1 MNKIETPAINVVL
14 YLRVSTDE
22 QAQKGF
28 SLDYQEESLKRFCE
42 VKGYNIVE
50 IYREDHTA
58 KTFKRPEWNK
68 LQSYVKANKRT
79 IDKVLF
85 VKWDRFSRNVEE
97 ALKIIREFNSIGIEV
112 NASEQYLDM
121 TNPDNKMVLSIYLTA
136 GEVERDKISGR
147 TKDGT
152 YQAKREGYYASRAP
166 YGYDSF
172 RDGNKSKRGT
182 SKGKRS
188 MLIPNTYAE
197 FVTRAFQEVAMDVE
211 PIETTRKRLYKEGMK
226 LEKSSFIE
234 MLKNIVYA
242 GKIEVPE
249 YKKEPAMLVDGLHR
263 PLTDIATFTKVQEI
277 FSGKRW
283 HGLKPSHTNIEF
295 PMRDFLRCEICG
307 RQVTG
312 SISKGR
318 NKKYGYY
325 HCRHKCPTRV
335 SIEQTH
341 DFISGQLLGLQI
353 NNNVKELFKDVLID
367 VDNISNGNQTKQ
379 LKEAINRRDTVKES
393 IVEVEDML
401 LAKKISPENFNSMIN
416 RLNNDL
422 LKANGEIEVLS
433 CKWDSI
439 EGYIN
444 DGLELLVNLDKLFLD
459 GDYEDKRVLAG
470 SLFTKK
476 LIFGNEGCRTA
487 EVNEVVMAL
496 TRFSKGS
503 GGCKKE
509 KAAFLGDFSATV
521 PSAGVEPAWR

>member
-1 MNKIETPAINVVL
+1 MNNKDTTAINVVL
-14 YLRVSTDE
+14 YLRVSTEE

-42 VKGYNIVE
+42 LRGYNIVA
-50 IYREDHTA
+50 IYREDHSA
-58 KTFKRPEWNK
+58 KNFKRPQWNN
-68 LQSYVKANKRT
+68 LQAYVKTNKRT
-79 IDKVLF
+79 VDKILF
-85 VKWDRFSRNVEE
+85 AKWDRFSRNVQE
-97 ALKIIREFNSIGIEV
+97 AFNIISQFENMGVEV
-112 NASEQYLDM
+112 NAAEQWLEPE
-121 TNPDNKMVLSIYLTA
+121 NPDKIILLSFYLSI
-136 GEVERDKISGR
+136 GEAERRKIASR

-172 RDGNKSKRGT
+172 RDGTRSKRGA

-188 MLIPNTYAE
+188 MLVPNANAE

-211 PIETTRKRLYKEGMK
+211 PIETTRKRLYSEGMK

-242 GKIEVPE
+242 GKIEVHE
-249 YKKEPAMLVDGLHR
+249 YKKEPAMVVDGLHK

-277 FSGKRW
+277 FTGKRW
-283 HGLKPSHTNIEF
+283 HGLKPCHTNIDF
-295 PMRDFLRCEICG
+295 PMRDFLRCEVCG

-325 HCRHKCPTRV
+325 HCRRKCPTRV

-341 DFISGQLLGLQI
+341 DFISEQLINLQI
-353 NNNVKELFKDVLID
+353 SENVKELFKDIITD
-367 VDNISNGNQTKQ
+367 VDNQANDNQAKC
-379 LKEAINRRDTVKES
+379 LKEAINKRNAIKES

-401 LAKKISPENFNSMIN
+401 LTKKISPENFNRMIN
-416 RLNNDL
+416 RLNTDL
-422 LKANGEIEVLS
+422 LKANCEIEVLG
-433 CKWDSI
+433 CKSDSI
-439 EGYIN
+439 QDYAEE
-444 DGLELLVNLDKLFLD
+444 GLELLVNLDKLFLS

-476 LIFGNEGCRTA
+476 LNFGNTGCRTA
-487 EVNEVVMAL
+487 EVNEVAEVL
-496 TRFSKGS
+496 GRFNKGFRE
-503 GGCKKE
+503 GKKE

-521 PSAGVEPAWR
+521 PGAGLEPARG